1 MGFSVKPGS
10 SPPLESPR
18 PKGFLDGLRPKGG
31 PLDRKRL
38 KNLKVH
44 LLIFLAVVGPGI
56 ITANVDNDAGGILTY
71 SQAGATYGYSL
82 LWTLISITIAL
93 FVVQEMVARMGVVTG
108 KGLADLI
115 REEYGFRTTFILM
128 LFLLAADLGNTIS
141 EFAGL
146 ASGMGVL
153 GVTRYI
159 AVPLGAIIVWALVVR
174 GSYRQVEKIFLIAC
188 LFYVAYPL
196 SCFLAHPNWSRAV
209 QRTFVP
215 SFYFSSGYL
224 FMILGLVGTTIA
236 PWMQFYLQSAV
247 VEKGIKAQ
255 NYVQSRWDVIIGC
268 VITDVVAFFIIGACA
283 ATIYVTGHRNIQDA
297 GDAAIALRPLAGR
310 AASAL
315 FAFGLCNASLF
326 SASILPLAT
335 AYYVCEGLGLESGI
349 NKRPREAPAFYALY
363 TGLILFGALAV
374 IVLSEQKQVPVILL
388 SQVINGILLPFVLI
402 FMLRLVNRK
411 DLMGDYTNSHLF
423 NVIAWITCVVM
434 IGLTLVLIVSSFL
447 PAHLTTG

>member
-1 MGFSVKPGS
+1 V
-10 SPPLESPR
+10 
-18 PKGFLDGLRPKGG
+18 
-31 PLDRKRL
+31 LDRKRL
-38 KNLKVH
+38 KNLKYHV
-44 LLIFLAVVGPGI
+44 LIFLSVVGPGI

-82 LWTLISITIAL
+82 LWTLIPITVAL
-93 FVVQEMVARMGVVTG
+93 IVVQEMVARMGVVTG

-115 REEYGFRTTFILM
+115 REEYGFRATFLLM

-153 GVTRYI
+153 DVTRYI
-159 AVPLGAIIVWALVVR
+159 AVPLGAVIVWALVVR
-174 GSYRQVEKIFLIAC
+174 GTYRQVEKIFLVAC
-188 LFYVAYPL
+188 LFYIAYPL
-196 SCFLAHPNWSRAV
+196 SCFLAHPNWKRAV
-209 QRTFVP
+209 ERTFVP
-215 SFYFSSGYL
+215 SFHFDSGYL

-247 VEKGIKAQ
+247 VEKGIKAK
-255 NYVQSRWDVIIGC
+255 NYIQSRWDVIIGC
-268 VITDVVAFFIIGACA
+268 IITDLVAFFIIVACA
-283 ATIYVTGHRNIQDA
+283 ATIYMTGHGNIQDA

-349 NKRPREAPAFYALY
+349 DKRLGEAPAFYTLY
-363 TGLILFGALAV
+363 TGLIVFGALAV
-374 IVLSEQKQVPVILL
+374 ILLRASAQVPIILI
-388 SQVINGILLPFVLI
+388 SQAINGILLPFVLI
-402 FMLRLVNRK
+402 FMLRLANRK
-411 DLMGDYTNSHLF
+411 DLMGGYRNTRLF
-423 NVIAWITCVVM
+423 NAIAWSTCVIM
-434 IGLTLVLIVSSFL
+434 IVLTLIWIVSAFFPDDL
-447 PAHLTTG
+447 QILHL